1 MTHKLLNRRTRFLSA
16 CSEES
21 RFDPARKAVAFAS
34 PDRKATNRA
43 STSSQPIRFLSPRPL
58 HGDFSPFVTLNVWA
72 KKQISGSF
80 GKERNQK
87 PGFTHPSHCLTYCP
101 FRCPLAWAPSW
112 SGWRGTSSAR
122 ILPPIASWHV
132 PVMQVHDSLWQRVLG
147 SSCWGGARGR
157 SRGREPS
164 PCEQKARRSRTA
176 SRKMSALWVTQVIK
190 VTNQATV
197 WVNGQGQGYFKKTLN
212 QRALWE
218 GRAGLTDKLKPEQ
231 HPPKL
236 LNTHQRREM
245 PHKHPPCL
253 RSGCSTSYVLQ
264 ETRVWWPTLIRH
276 FTPKKEKPSKCHVFI
291 RAYA

>member
-1 MTHKLLNRRTRFLSA
+1 MQQRTSRLISGFQHERICTSNQCPRLISYCACPVNHCWISRAKSQTEPHKAISDYTQARRETLSNCSASCGESQVTHKLLNRRARFLSA

-21 RFDPARKAVAFAS
+21 CFDPARKAAAFAS

-72 KKQISGSF
+72 EKQLSGSF

-147 SSCWGGARGR
+147 GSCWGGARGR
-157 SRGREPS
+157 SRGREPN

-176 SRKMSALWVTQVIK
+176 SRKMSALWVT
-190 VTNQATV
+190 
-197 WVNGQGQGYFKKTLN
+197 
-212 QRALWE
+212 
-218 GRAGLTDKLKPEQ
+218 
-231 HPPKL
+231 
-236 LNTHQRREM
+236 
-245 PHKHPPCL
+245 
-253 RSGCSTSYVLQ
+253 
-264 ETRVWWPTLIRH
+264 
-276 FTPKKEKPSKCHVFI
+276 
-291 RAYA
+291 